1 MYRYDQTD
9 LRIVRE
15 RVEEY
20 RSQVQRRMAGELS
33 EDEFRPLRLMNGLYL
48 QRHAY
53 MMRIAVPYGLLNST
67 QMRKLAFITER
78 YDRGLGHWT
87 TRQNLQLNWLRL
99 EDTPDILGHLADVEM
114 HAMQT
119 SGNCVRNITAD
130 PWAGVAVDELFD
142 VRPWCEVLRQYTTLH
157 PEFMYLPRK
166 FKIAFSGAREDRAAT
181 QIHDIGIEAM
191 TRADGAFGWRVYA
204 GGGLGRTPRVGQV
217 VREGLPLDELIAYC
231 EAILR
236 VYNLHGRRDNKFKA
250 RIKILVGE
258 LGLERF
264 TEEVEAEYARI
275 PEGEKHVDLERINS
289 ISKQFEVAQP
299 DAEAL
304 AAAVVGQRFGESVAA
319 RAQTDTTFARWLE
332 HNTVAHRW
340 PGHHIVLLSLKYP
353 GRAPGDAT
361 TAQHYAIADLMDR
374 YSQGFCVSTYQ
385 QNLALQYVRDQD
397 LVALYDDLVAHG
409 MGLGN
414 IGTIQDIIC
423 CPGMDYCSLANAHSI
438 PIAKQIHERFI
449 DLDEAY
455 DLGPVHIKMSGC
467 INACGHHHVGHIGIL
482 GIDKRGVDY
491 YQIAIGGHPGTGPDD
506 PARVGKILGQAVHK
520 EKVVDVIERVLEVYK
535 DVRVGAESF
544 VQTVARLGVTPFQEA
559 AYA

>member
-1 MYRYDQTD
+1 MYRYDTTD
-9 LRIVRE
+9 IRLVRE

-20 RSQVQRRMAGELS
+20 RSQVQRRISGDLS

-53 MMRIAVPYGLLNST
+53 MLRIAVPYGLMSAA

-78 YDRGLGHWT
+78 YDRGVGHWT

-119 SGNCVRNITAD
+119 SGNCVRNITCD
-130 PWAGVAVDELFD
+130 PWAGIAPDELFD

-166 FKIAFSGAREDRAAT
+166 FKIAFSGAVEDRAAT

-191 TRADGAFGWRVYA
+191 RNPDGQSSWRVYV
-204 GGGLGRTPRVGQV
+204 GGGLGRTPRVGQI
-217 VREGLPLDELIAYC
+217 VREGLPLDELVAYC

-258 LGLERF
+258 LGLEAF
-264 TEEVEAEYARI
+264 KAEVEAEYAEI
-275 PEGEKHVDLERINS
+275 PEADKHVDLARIAA
-289 ISKQFEVAQP
+289 ITRQFQVVQP
-299 DAEAL
+299 DAEA
-304 AAAVVGQRFGESVAA
+304 AVDAHRA
-319 RAQTDTTFARWLE
+319 RAEVDPTFARWVE
-332 HNTVAHRW
+332 ANTVAHRW
-340 PGHHIVLLSLKYP
+340 PGYRIVQLSLKYH
-353 GRAPGDAT
+353 GRAPGDAS
-361 TAQHYAIADLMDR
+361 TAQLYGIADVMDR
-374 YSQGFCVSTYQ
+374 YSRGYGVATYQ
-385 QNLALQYVRDQD
+385 QNVALQFVKSSD
-397 LVALYDDLVAHG
+397 LSALYDALVP
-409 MGLGN
+409 MGLATAN
-414 IGTIQDIIC
+414 IGTVQDIIC

-438 PIAKQIHERFI
+438 PIAKALHERFL
-449 DLDEAY
+449 DLDDAY

-482 GIDKRGVDY
+482 GIDKKGVDF
-491 YQIAIGGHPGTGPDD
+491 YQIAIGGYAGTGPGD
-506 PARVGKILGQAVHK
+506 PARIGRILGQAVAK
-520 EKVVDVIERVLEVYK
+520 ERVVDVVERVLEVYREK
-535 DVRVGAESF
+535 RQGIETF
-544 VQTVARLGVTPFQEA
+544 VQTVERLGVSPFQEA

>member
-1 MYRYDQTD
+1 
-9 LRIVRE
+9 
-15 RVEEY
+15 
-20 RSQVQRRMAGELS
+20 
-33 EDEFRPLRLMNGLYL
+33 MNGLYL

-53 MMRIAVPYGLLNST
+53 MMRIAVPYGLLSSA

-119 SGNCVRNITAD
+119 SGNCVRNITCD
-130 PWAGVAVDELFD
+130 PWAGVAIDELFD
-142 VRPWCEVLRQYTTLH
+142 VRPWCEILRQYTTLH

-166 FKIAFSGAREDRAAT
+166 FKIAFSGAKEDRAAT

-191 TRADGAFGWRVYA
+191 VREDGQFGWRVYV
-204 GGGLGRTPRVGQV
+204 GGGLGRTPRVGQI
-217 VREGLPLDELIAYC
+217 VREGLPLDELVAYT

-264 TEEVEAEYARI
+264 TEEGRARVRRH
-275 PEGEKHVDLERINS
+275 PGVRKTRRPRQGRGHRSPVRGGCPRPRDGAADCAFRRRRR
-289 ISKQFEVAQP
+289 
-299 DAEAL
+299 AEA
-304 AAAVVGQRFGESVAA
+304 G
-319 RAQTDTTFARWLE
+319 
-332 HNTVAHRW
+332 HR
-340 PGHHIVLLSLKYP
+340 
-353 GRAPGDAT
+353 
-361 TAQHYAIADLMDR
+361 
-374 YSQGFCVSTYQ
+374 
-385 QNLALQYVRDQD
+385 QD
-397 LVALYDDLVAHG
+397 LRPLARTQRRAASLAGLPHRDVVAEVPGSCPRRRHHRPALRHRGPHGPLQPGLLCLDLPAEPGAPVRARPDLLALYDDLVQADL
-409 MGLGN
+409 GLGN
-414 IGTIQDIIC
+414 IGTVQDIIC

-438 PIAKQIHERFI
+438 PIAKQIHERFL

-482 GIDKRGVDY
+482 GIDKRGQDF
-491 YQIAIGGHPGTGPDD
+491 YQIAIGGHPGTGPND
-506 PARVGKILGQAVHK
+506 PARVGKILGQAVPK
-520 EKVVDVIERVLEVYK
+520 DIVVDLIERVLETYK
-535 DVRVGAESF
+535 DVRVGTETF
-544 VQTVARLGVTPFQEA
+544 IQTVARLGVTPFQEA
-559 AYA
+559 AYAP

>member
-1 MYRYDQTD
+1 MYRYTQIDH
-9 LRIVRE
+9 RIVRE

-20 RSQVQRRMAGELS
+20 RNQVQRRIGGELS

-53 MMRIAVPYGLLNST
+53 MMRIAVPYGLLNSA
-67 QMRKLAFITER
+67 QMRKLAYITER

-130 PWAGVAVDELFD
+130 PWAGVAPDELFD

-166 FKIAFSGAREDRAAT
+166 FKIAFSGAKEDRAAT

-191 TRADGAFGWRVYA
+191 VTDAGAFGWRVYV

-217 VREGLPLDELIAYC
+217 VREGLPLDEIVAYC

-258 LGLERF
+258 LGLEAF
-264 TEEVEAEYARI
+264 KNEVEREYALI
-275 PEGEKHVDLERINS
+275 PEAEKHVDLALVAGIA
-289 ISKQFEVAQP
+289 KQFEVVTPKAP
-299 DAEAL
+299 ATATSTGFGEAADL
-304 AAAVVGQRFGESVAA
+304 RAAVDPV
-319 RAQTDTTFARWLE
+319 FARWLAT
-332 HNTVAHRW
+332 NLIRHRW
-340 PGHHIVLLSLKYP
+340 PGYHIVQLSLKHT

-361 TAQHYAIADLMDR
+361 TDQLYAVSDLMDR
-374 YSQGFCVSTYQ
+374 FSEGFCASTYQ
-385 QNLALQYVRDQD
+385 QNLALQYVRSED
-397 LVALYDDLVAHG
+397 LPALYDALLAS
-409 MGLGN
+409 GLGTAN

-438 PIAKQIHERFI
+438 PIAKAIHERFI

-482 GIDKRGVDY
+482 GIDKKGVDH
-491 YQIAIGGHPGTGPDD
+491 YQIAIGGHPGTGPTD
-506 PARVGKILGQAVHK
+506 PARVGKILGQAVAK
-520 EKVVDVIERVLEVYK
+520 ERVVDVIERVLEVYREK
-535 DVRVGAESF
+535 REGTETFS
-544 VQTVARLGVTPFQEA
+544 QTVERLGVSPFQEA

>member
-9 LRIVRE
+9 IRLVRE

-20 RSQVQRRMAGELS
+20 RSQVQRRISGELS

-53 MMRIAVPYGLLNST
+53 MLRIAVPYGLLSSA

-87 TRQNLQLNWLRL
+87 TRQNLQLNWLKI
-99 EDTPDILGHLADVEM
+99 EDTPDILAHLAEVEM

-119 SGNCVRNITAD
+119 SGNCVRNITCD
-130 PWAGVAVDELFD
+130 PWAGVAPDELFD
-142 VRPWCEVLRQYTTLH
+142 VRPWCEIVRQYTTLH

-166 FKIAFSGAREDRAAT
+166 FKIAFSGAAEDRAAT
-181 QIHDIGIEAM
+181 QIHDVGIEAM
-191 TRADGAFGWRVYA
+191 RDAAGAFAWRVYV
-204 GGGLGRTPRVGQV
+204 GGGLGRTPRVGQI
-217 VREGLPLDELIAYC
+217 VREGLPLDEVVAYC

-258 LGLERF
+258 LGLDRF
-264 TEEVEAEYARI
+264 KAEVEAEYADI
-275 PEGEKHVDLERINS
+275 PEAQRHVDLAKVAAIAR
-289 ISKQFEVAQP
+289 QFEVVRR
-299 DAEAL
+299 DDSTVVDGHL
-304 AAAVVGQRFGESVAA
+304 SRAAADPSFS
-319 RAQTDTTFARWLE
+319 RWLE
-332 HNTVAHRW
+332 ANTLPHRW
-340 PGHHIVLLSLKYP
+340 PGHRIVQLSLKHP

-361 TAQHYAIADLMDR
+361 TAQLYAIADLMDR
-374 YSQGFCVSTYQ
+374 FNQGYAVSTYQ
-385 QNLALQYVRDQD
+385 QNLALQFVRHAD
-397 LVALYDDLVAHG
+397 LPALYDALLPL
-409 MGLGN
+409 GLATPN

-438 PIAKQIHERFI
+438 PVAKALHERFI

-467 INACGHHHVGHIGIL
+467 INACGHHHIGHIGIL
-482 GIDKRGVDY
+482 GIDKKGVDF
-491 YQIAIGGHPGTGPDD
+491 YQIAIGGHPGTGPHD
-506 PARVGKILGQAVHK
+506 PARVGRILGQAVPK
-520 EKVVDVIERVLEVYK
+520 ERVVDVVERVLEVY
-535 DVRVGAESF
+535 RERRQGAESF
-544 VQTVARLGVTPFQEA
+544 VQTVERLGVSPFQEA

>member
-1 MYRYDQTD
+1 MYRYDHVD

-20 RSQVQRRMAGELS
+20 RNQVQRRMAGELS

-53 MMRIAVPYGLLNST
+53 MMRIAVPYGLLSSA

-119 SGNCVRNITAD
+119 SGNCVRNITCD

-142 VRPWCEVLRQYTTLH
+142 VRPWCEILRQYTTLH

-166 FKIAFSGAREDRAAT
+166 FKIAFSGAKEDRAAT

-191 TRADGAFGWRVYA
+191 VRPDGQFGWRVYV
-204 GGGLGRTPRVGQV
+204 GGGLGRTPRVGQI
-217 VREGLPLDELIAYC
+217 VREGLPLDEIVGYT

-264 TEEVEAEYARI
+264 TEEVEREYAAI
-275 PEGEKHVDLERINS
+275 PEAEKHVDLDKVAAIA
-289 ISKQFEVAQP
+289 KQFEVVSP
-299 DAEAL
+299 DPVAL
-304 AAAVVGQRFGESVAA
+304 LQTSRFGPLIEA
-319 RAQTDTTFARWLE
+319 RAASDQTFARWLE
-332 HNTVAHRW
+332 HNVVPHRW
-340 PGHHIVLLSLKYP
+340 AGHHIVLLSLKVP

-361 TAQHYAIADLMDR
+361 TAQLYAIADLMDR
-374 YSQGFCVSTYQ
+374 YNQGYCVSTYQ
-385 QNLALQYVRDQD
+385 QNLALQFVRDQD
-397 LVALYDDLVAHG
+397 LIALYDELVGLDL
-409 MGLGN
+409 GLGN

-438 PIAKQIHERFI
+438 PIAKQISERFI

-455 DLGPVHIKMSGC
+455 DLGPIHIKMSGC

-482 GIDKRGVDY
+482 GIDKRGVDF
-491 YQIAIGGHPGTGPDD
+491 YQIALGGHPGTGPDD
-506 PARVGKILGQAVHK
+506 PARVGKILGQAVPK
-520 EKVVDVIERVLEVYK
+520 DKVVDVIERVLETYK
-535 DVRVGAESF
+535 EVRVGTETF
-544 VQTVARLGVTPFQEA
+544 IQTVARTGLNPFQEA
-559 AYA
+559 AYAS

>member
-1 MYRYDQTD
+1 MYRYDSTD
-9 LRIVRE
+9 IRLVRE

-20 RSQVQRRMAGELS
+20 RSQVQRRIAGLLS
-33 EDEFRPLRLMNGLYL
+33 EDEFRVLRLMNGLYL

-53 MMRIAVPYGLLNST
+53 MLRIAVPYGLLSSA

-78 YDRGLGHWT
+78 YDRGVGHWT
-87 TRQNLQLNWLRL
+87 TRQNLQLNWLKL

-119 SGNCVRNITAD
+119 SGNCVRNITCD
-130 PWAGVAVDELFD
+130 PWAGVAPDELFD
-142 VRPWCEVLRQYTTLH
+142 VRPWCEILRQYTTLH

-166 FKIAFSGAREDRAAT
+166 FKIAFSGAVEDRAAT

-191 TRADGAFGWRVYA
+191 LVDGKPAWRVYA

-217 VREGLPLDELIAYC
+217 VREGLPLDELVAYC

-258 LGLERF
+258 LGLDKF
-264 TEEVEAEYARI
+264 KEEVEAEYADI
-275 PEGEKHVDLERINS
+275 PEADKHVDLARIAD
-289 ISKQFEVAQP
+289 IQKQFDVVQP
-299 DAEAL
+299 DDS
-304 AAAVVGQRFGESVAA
+304 VVDAHASRVASDPA
-319 RAQTDTTFARWLE
+319 FARWVQA
-332 HNTVAHRW
+332 NTLPHRW
-340 PGHHIVLLSLKYP
+340 PGYRIVQLSLKYH
-353 GRAPGDAT
+353 GRAPGDAS
-361 TAQHYAIADLMDR
+361 TAQLYGIADLMDR
-374 YSQGFCVSTYQ
+374 FNRGYSVATYQ
-385 QNLALQYVRDQD
+385 QNVALQFVKHSD
-397 LVALYDDLVAHG
+397 LSALYDALVPL
-409 MGLGN
+409 GLATPN
-414 IGTIQDIIC
+414 IGTVQDIIC

-438 PIAKQIHERFI
+438 PIAKALHERFL

-482 GIDKRGVDY
+482 GIDKKGVDF
-491 YQIAIGGHPGTGPDD
+491 YQIAIGGYAGTGPQD
-506 PARVGKILGQAVHK
+506 PARIGRILGQAVAK
-520 EKVVDVIERVLEVYK
+520 ERVVDVVERVLEFYREK
-535 DVRVGAESF
+535 REGTETF
-544 VQTVARLGVTPFQEA
+544 VQTVERLGVSPFQEA

>member
-1 MYRYDQTD
+1 MYRYDSTD
-9 LRIVRE
+9 IRLVRE

-20 RSQVQRRMAGELS
+20 RNQVQRRVDGQLS

-53 MMRIAVPYGLLNST
+53 MLRIAVPYGLLSSA

-78 YDRGLGHWT
+78 YDRGVGHWT
-87 TRQNLQLNWLRL
+87 TRQNLQLNWLKL

-119 SGNCVRNITAD
+119 SGNCVRNITCD
-130 PWAGVAVDELFD
+130 PWAGIAPDELFD
-142 VRPWCEVLRQYTTLH
+142 VRPWCEILRQYTTLH

-166 FKIAFSGAREDRAAT
+166 FKIAFSGAVEDRAAT

-191 TRADGAFGWRVYA
+191 WVDGKPAWRVYV

-217 VREGLPLDELIAYC
+217 VREGLPLDELVAYC

-236 VYNLHGRRDNKFKA
+236 VYNLHGRRDNKYKA

-258 LGLERF
+258 LGLDKF
-264 TEEVEAEYARI
+264 KEEVEAEYAEI
-275 PEGEKHVDLERINS
+275 PEADKHVDLERIAA
-289 ISKQFEVAQP
+289 IQRQFEVVQP
-299 DAEAL
+299 DAG
-304 AAAVVGQRFGESVAA
+304 AVVDAHASRMA
-319 RAQTDTTFARWLE
+319 TDPAFARWIQT
-332 HNTVAHRW
+332 NTGTHRW
-340 PGHHIVLLSLKYP
+340 PGYRIVQLSLKYH
-353 GRAPGDAT
+353 GRAPGDAS
-361 TAQHYAIADLMDR
+361 TAQLYGIADMMDR
-374 YSQGFCVSTYQ
+374 FGAGYAVATYQ
-385 QNLALQYVRDQD
+385 QNVALQFVKQSD
-397 LVALYDDLVAHG
+397 LSALYDALVP
-409 MGLGN
+409 MGLATPN
-414 IGTIQDIIC
+414 IGLVQDIIC

-438 PIAKQIHERFI
+438 PIAKALHERFL

-482 GIDKRGVDY
+482 GIDKKGVDF
-491 YQIAIGGHPGTGPDD
+491 YQIAIGGYAGTGPQD
-506 PARVGKILGQAVHK
+506 PARIGRILGQAVAK
-520 EKVVDVIERVLEVYK
+520 ERVVDVVERVLEFYREK
-535 DVRVGAESF
+535 REGAETF
-544 VQTVARLGVTPFQEA
+544 VQTVERLGVSPFQEA